1 MNNETRYTVIV
12 EAVLIVNIF
21 ISVYLLFNHPKAS
34 RGDSQNVMFSS
45 NGNTTRTNS
54 LTAVYNL
61 AVNPINP
68 MSMDEY
74 DIPIYVNSTE
84 TSAMDGSYKISRA
97 SNTGVQTK
105 SSSPSVVSVS
115 NNTVPGYMVFF
126 ANFGTETVSSDSFL
140 GVSYLQIMLSEGTVS
155 MIPVTAYTRSGV
167 TINLSYSGY
176 SEMAG
181 VTL

>member
-1 MNNETRYTVIV
+1 
-12 EAVLIVNIF
+12 
-21 ISVYLLFNHPKAS
+21 
-34 RGDSQNVMFSS
+34 
-45 NGNTTRTNS
+45 
-54 LTAVYNL
+54 
-61 AVNPINP
+61 
-68 MSMDEY
+68 
-74 DIPIYVNSTE
+74 
-84 TSAMDGSYKISRA
+84 MDGSYKISRA

-105 SSSPSVVSVS
+105 SSSPSVVSGS

-126 ANFGTETVSSDSFL
+126 ANSGTETVSNDSFL

-155 MIPVTAYTRSGV
+155 MIPVTTYTWSGV